1 MEALISDILEV
12 IKDYREDD
20 PFFPTIDENHINR
33 WICQF
38 DEDDQKFLLTE
49 LLHILPKSYLSKSK
63 TLRILAN
70 NFEVLRKDF
79 GYQSVQDFLNE
90 TEFLDCQEEEKSQK
104 ILLDFVDDIL
114 QEKYDYAIED
124 CGSKKIKNWLYIDDV
139 LASGGTFRIDIENEI
154 ENYGVEKF
162 LDSNIRIIGLFFI
175 LHSWGLSNSKF
186 VLSKKFGNEIKKQL
200 KYYRVAEIDNN
211 PHVNYYHPNPK
222 FNHIYPIES
231 DQGKEFLKFIEEAF
245 ERSYEMRNEKLAFR
259 NPDFPKIEKFYS
271 SKEDRIRYENIILD
285 KGIQIIN
292 SIDNLCAQSLRPLGM
307 APPSFKTLGTGS
319 HFFTWRNISN
329 TCPLVYWWGANN
341 WHPLFPVQNRGLK

>member
-1 MEALISDILEV
+1 MLTWEDALGQCSSEGGTLAKISREGLRYAFTDLLEEMRPKPEQLHFGLFAQDSWV
-12 IKDYREDD
+12 WIDGS
-20 PFFPTIDENHINR
+20 PFSDSL
-33 WICQF
+33 W
-38 DEDDQKFLLTE
+38 
-49 LLHILPKSYLSKSK
+49 LSGYPSAYHG
-63 TLRILAN
+63 IQSCA
-70 NFEVLRKDF
+70 VL
-79 GYQSVQDFLNE
+79 S
-90 TEFLDCQEEEKSQK
+90 
-104 ILLDFVDDIL
+104 
-114 QEKYDYAIED
+114 A
-124 CGSKKIKNWLYIDDV
+124 GSKKIKNWLYIDDV

-175 LHSWGLSNSKF
+175 LHSWGLSNTKF
-186 VLSKKFGNEIKKQL
+186 VLSKKFGNEIKKHL

-245 ERSYEMRNEKLAFR
+245 ERSYEMRNEKFAFR
-259 NPDFPKIEKFYS
+259 NPDFPKTEKFYS